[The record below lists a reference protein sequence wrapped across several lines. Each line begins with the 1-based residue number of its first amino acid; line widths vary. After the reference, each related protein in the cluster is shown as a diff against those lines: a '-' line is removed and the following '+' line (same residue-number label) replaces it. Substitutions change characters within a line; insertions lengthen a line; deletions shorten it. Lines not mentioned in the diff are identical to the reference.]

1 MISRLRYTLREMWAS
16 LTRNLTLTVA
26 AVITSMVSL
35 FLFGMTL
42 LIQQAFDNQLSQW
55 TGGVKMIVYVKNGAP
70 AGRSDHQD
78 PRGAGEPARRSSRT
92 SSTARSTARWRRPEA
107 VRRRPRVAEVPLGR
121 TTFPSYFSVE
131 PVDKQ
136 SIEQLKSIRESF
148 VAMPGV
154 LRADF
159 PSDQITVLGKL
170 KSFFGVRTYVMSGV
184 LLFASILLIWNTI
197 RTAMFARRREIEVMK
212 LVGATNWFIRL
223 PFMLEGLLQ
232 GLAGAA
238 LGSGLLLLGNADWTS
253 GVRKFPTNGRTRR
266 FCRHRRL
273 PDPGRDLHG
282 AARRLRRCRRLR
294 HRRQPLPR
302 RLDAPR

>member
-1 MISRLRYTLREMWAS
+1 MISRLRYTMREMWAS

-70 AGRSDHQD
+70 DDAV
-78 PRGAGEPARRSSRT
+78 
-92 SSTARSTARWRRPEA
+92 STIQEALESRPEIIKNVEYCSIDCSLSQA
-107 VRRRPRVAEVPLGR
+107 KKLFAADPESLKFLSAENI
-121 TTFPSYFSVE
+121 PSYFSVE

-136 SIEQLKSIRESF
+136 SIEQLLSIRQSF
-148 VAMPGV
+148 VALPGV

-184 LLFASILLIWNTI
+184 LLFASVLLIWNTI

-238 LGSGLLLLGNADWTS
+238 LGSVLLLLGNADWTS
-253 GVRKFPTNGRTRR
+253 GVRKFPSEAGLGGFVVTDGYPIRVVIFMVILGAFVGAVGSATAASR
-266 FCRHRRL
+266 F
-273 PDPGRDLHG
+273 
-282 AARRLRRCRRLR
+282 
-294 HRRQPLPR
+294 
-302 RLDAPR
+302 LDV

>member
-16 LTRNLTLTVA
+16 LSRNLTLTVA

-55 TGGVKMIVYVKNGAP
+55 TGGVKMIVYVKNG
-70 AGRSDHQD
+70 
-78 PRGAGEPARRSSRT
+78 
-92 SSTARSTARWRRPEA
+92 TADDAVATIKEALESRPEIIKNVQYCSVQCSFA
-107 VRRRPRVAEVPLGR
+107 QAQKLFAADPESLKFLSEKNV
-121 TTFPSYFSVE
+121 PSYFAVE

-136 SIEQLKSIRESF
+136 SIVQLVSIRDSF
-148 VAMPGV
+148 TQLPGV
-154 LRADF
+154 RSADF

-238 LGSGLLLLGNADWTS
+238 LGSVLLLLGNADWTS
-253 GVRKFPTNGRTRR
+253 GVRKFPSEAGLGGFVVTDGYPIRVVIFMVILGAFVGAVGSATAASR
-266 FCRHRRL
+266 F
-273 PDPGRDLHG
+273 
-282 AARRLRRCRRLR
+282 
-294 HRRQPLPR
+294 
-302 RLDAPR
+302 LDV

>member
-35 FLFGMTL
+35 FLFGITL

-55 TGGVKMIVYVKNGAP
+55 TGGVQMVVYVNHGAQP
-70 AGRSDHQD
+70 DAVATIKEALES
-78 PRGAGEPARRSSRT
+78 
-92 SSTARSTARWRRPEA
+92 RPELIKNVEYCPVDCSLA
-107 VRRRPRVAEVPLGR
+107 QAKKLFAADPESLKFLSEENV
-121 TTFPSYFSVE
+121 PSYFAVE
-131 PVDKQ
+131 PVDKNQ
-136 SIEQLKSIRESF
+136 IQQLLSIRDSF
-148 VAMPGV
+148 TRLPGV
-154 LRADF
+154 YKVAF
-159 PSDQITVLGKL
+159 PSDQIAVLGKL

-232 GLAGAA
+232 GLAGAV
-238 LGSGLLLLGNADWTS
+238 LGSILLLLGNADWTS
-253 GVRKFPTNGRTRR
+253 GVRKFPTNAGLGGFVVTDGYPIKVVFFMLLLGAFVGAVGSATAASR
-266 FCRHRRL
+266 F
-273 PDPGRDLHG
+273 
-282 AARRLRRCRRLR
+282 
-294 HRRQPLPR
+294 
-302 RLDAPR
+302 LDV

>member
-1 MISRLRYTLREMWAS
+1 MISRIRYTLREMWAS

-55 TGGVKMIVYVKNGAP
+55 TGGVKMIVYVKNGTETDAVDRIEQ
-70 AGRSDHQD
+70 ALKS
-78 PRGAGEPARRSSRT
+78 
-92 SSTARSTARWRRPEA
+92 RPEIIKK
-107 VRRRPRVAEVPLGR
+107 VEYCSVECSLGQAQKL
-121 TTFPSYFSVE
+121 FAADPESLKFLSEKNIPSYFSVE
-131 PVDKQ
+131 PVDKE
-136 SIEQLKSIRESF
+136 SIQQLVSIRQSF
-148 VAMPGV
+148 VEQPGV

-232 GLAGAA
+232 GLAGAVF
-238 LGSGLLLLGNADWTS
+238 GSALLLLGNADWTR
-253 GVRKFPTNGRTRR
+253 GVRRFPTNAGLGGFVVTDGYPIRVVIFMVLLGAFVGAVGSATAASR
-266 FCRHRRL
+266 F
-273 PDPGRDLHG
+273 
-282 AARRLRRCRRLR
+282 
-294 HRRQPLPR
+294 
-302 RLDAPR
+302 LDV

>member
-16 LTRNLTLTVA
+16 LSRNLTLTVA

-55 TGGVKMIVYVKNGAP
+55 TGGVKMIVYVKNG
-70 AGRSDHQD
+70 
-78 PRGAGEPARRSSRT
+78 
-92 SSTARSTARWRRPEA
+92 TADDAVATIKEALESRPEIIKNVEYCSVQCSFA
-107 VRRRPRVAEVPLGR
+107 QAQKLFAADPESLKFLSEKNV
-121 TTFPSYFSVE
+121 PSYFAVE

-136 SIEQLKSIRESF
+136 SIVQLVSIRDSF
-148 VAMPGV
+148 TQLPGV
-154 LRADF
+154 RSADF

-238 LGSGLLLLGNADWTS
+238 LGSVLLLLGNADWTS
-253 GVRKFPTNGRTRR
+253 GVRKFPSEAGLGGFVVTDGYPIRVVIFMVMLGAFVGAVGSATAASR
-266 FCRHRRL
+266 F
-273 PDPGRDLHG
+273 
-282 AARRLRRCRRLR
+282 
-294 HRRQPLPR
+294 
-302 RLDAPR
+302 LDV

>member
-1 MISRLRYTLREMWAS
+1 MISRIRYTLREMWAS

-35 FLFGMTL
+35 FLFGITL

-55 TGGVKMIVYVKNGAP
+55 TGGVKMIVYVTNGA
-70 AGRSDHQD
+70 
-78 PRGAGEPARRSSRT
+78 EPDAIARIQEALES
-92 SSTARSTARWRRPEA
+92 RPEIISN
-107 VRRRPRVAEVPLGR
+107 VEYCSIECSLGQAQ
-121 TTFPSYFSVE
+121 TLFAADPESLKFLSEENIPSYFSVE
-131 PVDKQ
+131 PVDKD
-136 SIEQLKSIRESF
+136 SIEQLLSIRQSF
-148 VAMPGV
+148 VEQPGV

-238 LGSGLLLLGNADWTS
+238 LGSVLLLLGNADWTS
-253 GVRKFPTNGRTRR
+253 GVRKFPTNAGLGGFVVTDGYPIRVVIFMVLLGAFVGAVGSATAASR
-266 FCRHRRL
+266 F
-273 PDPGRDLHG
+273 
-282 AARRLRRCRRLR
+282 
-294 HRRQPLPR
+294 
-302 RLDAPR
+302 LDV

>member
-16 LTRNLTLTVA
+16 LSRNLTLTVA

-55 TGGVKMIVYVKNGAP
+55 TGGVKMIVYVKNG
-70 AGRSDHQD
+70 
-78 PRGAGEPARRSSRT
+78 
-92 SSTARSTARWRRPEA
+92 TADDAVATIKEALESRPEIIKNVEYCSVQCSFA
-107 VRRRPRVAEVPLGR
+107 QAQKLFAADPESLKFLSEKNV
-121 TTFPSYFSVE
+121 PSYFAVE

-136 SIEQLKSIRESF
+136 SIVQLVSIRDSF
-148 VAMPGV
+148 TQLPGV
-154 LRADF
+154 RSADF

-238 LGSGLLLLGNADWTS
+238 LGSILLLLGNADWTS
-253 GVRKFPTNGRTRR
+253 GVRKFPSEAGLGGFVVTDGYPIRVVIFMVILGAFVGAVGSATAASR
-266 FCRHRRL
+266 F
-273 PDPGRDLHG
+273 
-282 AARRLRRCRRLR
+282 
-294 HRRQPLPR
+294 
-302 RLDAPR
+302 LDV

>member
-16 LTRNLTLTVA
+16 LSRNLTLTVA

-55 TGGVKMIVYVKNGAP
+55 TGGVKMIVYVKNGT
-70 AGRSDHQD
+70 
-78 PRGAGEPARRSSRT
+78 E
-92 SSTARSTARWRRPEA
+92 TAAVDRIQQALESRPEIIKK
-107 VRRRPRVAEVPLGR
+107 VDYCSVQCSLGQAQKL
-121 TTFPSYFSVE
+121 FAADPESLKFLSEKNIPSYFSVE
-131 PVDKQ
+131 PVDKG
-136 SIEQLKSIRESF
+136 SIQQLVSIRQSF
-148 VAMPGV
+148 VEQPGV

-232 GLAGAA
+232 GLAGGVF
-238 LGSGLLLLGNADWTS
+238 GSALLLLGNADWTA
-253 GVRKFPTNGRTRR
+253 GVRKFPTNAGLGGFVVTDGYPFRVVIFMVLLGAFVGAVGSATAASR
-266 FCRHRRL
+266 F
-273 PDPGRDLHG
+273 
-282 AARRLRRCRRLR
+282 
-294 HRRQPLPR
+294 
-302 RLDAPR
+302 LDV

>member
-16 LTRNLTLTVA
+16 LSRNLTLTVA
-26 AVITSMVSL
+26 AVITSTISL
-35 FLFGMTL
+35 LLFGMTL

-70 AGRSDHQD
+70 DDAV
-78 PRGAGEPARRSSRT
+78 
-92 SSTARSTARWRRPEA
+92 STIQEALESRPEIIKNVTYCPIDCSFSQA
-107 VRRRPRVAEVPLGR
+107 KKLFAADPESLK
-121 TTFPSYFSVE
+121 FLSEDNIPSYFSVE

-136 SIEQLKSIRESF
+136 SIDQLLSIRQSF
-148 VAMPGV
+148 VALPGV

-170 KSFFGVRTYVMSGV
+170 KSFFGVRTYVMSGM
-184 LLFASILLIWNTI
+184 LLFASVLLIWNTI

-232 GLAGAA
+232 GLSGAA
-238 LGSGLLLLGNADWTS
+238 LGSALLLFLNGDWTR
-253 GVRKFPTNGRTRR
+253 GVRRFPTNAGLGGFVVTDGYPIKVVVFMVILGAFVGAVASATAASR
-266 FCRHRRL
+266 F
-273 PDPGRDLHG
+273 
-282 AARRLRRCRRLR
+282 
-294 HRRQPLPR
+294 
-302 RLDAPR
+302 LDV

>member
-26 AVITSMVSL
+26 AVITSTVSL

-55 TGGVKMIVYVKNGAP
+55 TGGVQMIVYVKNGAEDE
-70 AGRSDHQD
+70 AIATIQEALES
-78 PRGAGEPARRSSRT
+78 
-92 SSTARSTARWRRPEA
+92 RPEIIKNVEYCSISCSLDQA
-107 VRRRPRVAEVPLGR
+107 KKLFAADPESLRFLSEENI
-121 TTFPSYFSVE
+121 PSYFSVE

-136 SIEQLKSIRESF
+136 SIQQLLSIRQSF
-148 VAMPGV
+148 VALPGV

-184 LLFASILLIWNTI
+184 LLFASVLLIWNTI

-253 GVRKFPTNGRTRR
+253 GVRKFPSTAGLGGFVVTDGYPIKVVVVMVLLGAFVGAVGSATAASR
-266 FCRHRRL
+266 F
-273 PDPGRDLHG
+273 
-282 AARRLRRCRRLR
+282 
-294 HRRQPLPR
+294 
-302 RLDAPR
+302 LDV

>member
-1 MISRLRYTLREMWAS
+1 MISRLRYTMREMWAS

-55 TGGVKMIVYVKNGAP
+55 TGGVKMIVYVKNG
-70 AGRSDHQD
+70 
-78 PRGAGEPARRSSRT
+78 
-92 SSTARSTARWRRPEA
+92 TADDAVATIKEALESRPEIIKNVEYCSIDCSLSQA
-107 VRRRPRVAEVPLGR
+107 KKLFAADPESLKFLSAENI
-121 TTFPSYFSVE
+121 PSYFSVE

-136 SIEQLKSIRESF
+136 SIEQLLSICQSF
-148 VAMPGV
+148 VALPGV

-184 LLFASILLIWNTI
+184 LLFASVLLIWNTI

-238 LGSGLLLLGNADWTS
+238 LGSVLLLLGNADWTS
-253 GVRKFPTNGRTRR
+253 GVRKFPSEAGLGGFVVTDGYPIRVVIFMILLGAFVGAVGSATAASR
-266 FCRHRRL
+266 F
-273 PDPGRDLHG
+273 
-282 AARRLRRCRRLR
+282 
-294 HRRQPLPR
+294 
-302 RLDAPR
+302 LDV

>member
-1 MISRLRYTLREMWAS
+1 
-16 LTRNLTLTVA
+16 
-26 AVITSMVSL
+26 
-35 FLFGMTL
+35 
-42 LIQQAFDNQLSQW
+42 
-55 TGGVKMIVYVKNGAP
+55 MIVYVKNGA
-70 AGRSDHQD
+70 QD
-78 PRGAGEPARRSSRT
+78 DAVTRVQEALES
-92 SSTARSTARWRRPEA
+92 RPEIIRNVEYCSVDCSLA
-107 VRRRPRVAEVPLGR
+107 QAQKLFAADPESLRFLSADNI
-121 TTFPSYFSVE
+121 PSYFSVE
-131 PVDKQ
+131 PVDKD

-238 LGSGLLLLGNADWTS
+238 LGSVLLLAGNADWTS
-253 GVRKFPTNGRTRR
+253 GVRKFPTNAGLGGFVVTDGYPIRVVIFMVLLGAFVGAVGSATAASR
-266 FCRHRRL
+266 F
-273 PDPGRDLHG
+273 
-282 AARRLRRCRRLR
+282 
-294 HRRQPLPR
+294 
-302 RLDAPR
+302 LDV

>member
-16 LTRNLTLTVA
+16 LSRNLTLTVA

-55 TGGVKMIVYVKNGAP
+55 TGGVKMIVYVKNG
-70 AGRSDHQD
+70 
-78 PRGAGEPARRSSRT
+78 
-92 SSTARSTARWRRPEA
+92 TADDAVATIEQALKSRPEIIKNVQYCSVQCSFA
-107 VRRRPRVAEVPLGR
+107 QAQKLFAADPESLKFLSEKNV
-121 TTFPSYFSVE
+121 PSYFAVE

-136 SIEQLKSIRESF
+136 SIVQLVSIRDSF
-148 VAMPGV
+148 TQLPGV
-154 LRADF
+154 RSADF

-238 LGSGLLLLGNADWTS
+238 LGSVLLLLGNADWTS
-253 GVRKFPTNGRTRR
+253 GVRKFPSEAGLGGFVVTDGYPIRVVIFMVMLGAFVGAVGSATAASR
-266 FCRHRRL
+266 F
-273 PDPGRDLHG
+273 
-282 AARRLRRCRRLR
+282 
-294 HRRQPLPR
+294 
-302 RLDAPR
+302 LDV